1 MKKTAKVR
9 VTNDSVKGFL
19 GRAHEHARQL
29 DRGNRLAP
37 EITITFENP
46 GDILQIL
53 SPQRSRVLEFARKG
67 AKPVSALAS
76 GLKRDTRAVSRDVEL
91 LEQFGLLRTRYE
103 TNPGHGKRRIVEP
116 RAEKYQLVAF
126 V

>member
-1 MKKTAKVR
+1 
-9 VTNDSVKGFL
+9 VKGFF
-19 GRAHEHARQL
+19 GRAREHAREL
-29 DRGNRLAP
+29 DLGNKLAP